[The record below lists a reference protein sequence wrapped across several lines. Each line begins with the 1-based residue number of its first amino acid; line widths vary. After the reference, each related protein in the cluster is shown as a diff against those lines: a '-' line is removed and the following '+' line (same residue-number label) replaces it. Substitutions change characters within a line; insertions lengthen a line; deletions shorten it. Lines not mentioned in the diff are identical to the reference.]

1 MPLTAISSGQ
11 TVRSLTVSPGDLVDD
26 DGVMRHRASDPG
38 WRVPMKFAR
47 LAVALVAASIFA
59 TSAFAAEYEYLNG
72 RTNPRWRTD
81 LLAWLQK
88 FKPTPDGVSIGITQT
103 GDVHAYAVQGAFTG
117 IYSIERLRHPIDRA
131 NPILR
136 TIMDGGTGRIIGF
149 GRSKAA
155 QKGEPQK
162 APTQD
167 GQQGDNI
174 GEDAAAVPASG
185 AAYDV
190 YVLTWTKQ

>member
-1 MPLTAISSGQ
+1 MTLTLLNSGQ
-11 TVRSLTVSPGDLVDD
+11 TAADQSVSSGWGMPTKCASL
-26 DGVMRHRASDPG
+26 AI
-38 WRVPMKFAR
+38 
-47 LAVALVAASIFA
+47 ALIAASIFA
-59 TSAFAAEYEYLNG
+59 TSAFAAEYVYLNG

-88 FKPTPDGVSIGITQT
+88 FKPTPDGVSIGITSA

-117 IYSIERLRHPIDRA
+117 IYSIERLRHPTDRA
-131 NPILR
+131 NSLVR
-136 TIMDGGTGRIIGF
+136 AIMDGGTGRIIGF

-155 QKGEPQK
+155 QEGQPQK
-162 APTQD
+162 APTKD

-185 AAYDV
+185 AAFDV